1 MGSGEEGGEGGEE
14 ALVNWAEILRR
25 AGVPEAPGYE
35 ELLAR
40 MREEREAAL
49 RDGVDTVQQRKK
61 RKRKKAPKR

>member
-1 MGSGEEGGEGGEE
+1 M
-14 ALVNWAEILRR
+14 NWAEILRR
-25 AGVPEAPGYE
+25 SGVPDATGYQ
-35 ELLAR
+35 ELLAL